1 MKKKYYATSKDKK
14 DWDAFTK
21 QIGDIRPKESDLW
34 AQSTEI
40 NKVRKLDLHGS
51 SLIEANKIV
60 EKFII
65 ESFDSGYQKLLI
77 VTGKGLRS
85 KSYYN
90 PHVSDKLS
98 VLRYS
103 VPEFIRTDENLNSKI
118 KRILKAEIKEDM
130 EGKLDIPWLF
140 ISSVAQQGLQELK
153 DRLWEMINK
162 KPV

>member
-1 MKKKYYATSKDKK
+1 MVFNWDIKQEVKKKYSASFKDKR
-14 DWDAFTK
+14 DWTAFTK
-21 QIGDIRPKESDLW
+21 QIGDISPKESDLW
-34 AQSTEI
+34 AQNTGI

-65 ESFDSGYQKLLI
+65 ESFNSGYKKLLI

-103 VPEFIRTDENLNSKI
+103 VPEFIQTDKNLNSKI
-118 KRILKAEIKEDM
+118 KRISKAEIKD
-130 EGKLDIPWLF
+130 GGDGAIYIF
-140 ISSVAQQGLQELK
+140 LK
-153 DRLWEMINK
+153 NNTNL
-162 KPV
+162 

>member
-1 MKKKYYATSKDKK
+1 MKKKYSASSKDKR
-14 DWDAFTK
+14 DWAAFTE
-21 QIGDIRPKESDLW
+21 QIGDISPKESDLRV
-34 AQSTEI
+34 QSTEI

-51 SLIEANKIV
+51 SLIEANKLV

-65 ESFDSGYQKLLI
+65 ESFNSGNKKLLI

-103 VPEFIRTDENLNSKI
+103 VPEFVRTNENLNSKI
-118 KRILKAEIKEDM
+118 KRISKAEIKD
-130 EGKLDIPWLF
+130 GGDGAIYIF
-140 ISSVAQQGLQELK
+140 LK
-153 DRLWEMINK
+153 NNTNL
-162 KPV
+162 